1 MCAFQDLFHSLS
13 EIIDEQIS
21 NPLEYKRAIMAVSQI
36 LNFEQQIALE
46 AYELENARIREEAEV
61 LKNRMKDNVSRNA
74 EELAAISE
82 ETSSAIQE
90 IAGKSQEIKEL
101 TDIGS
106 EIAVNTEDKS
116 KEGIQRLR
124 NLQSMLQDTDVSMRK
139 INGDMDSLQQSSKK
153 IEQIAVIVTSIADQ
167 TNLLA
172 LNAAIEAARAGENG
186 KGFAVV
192 AGEVRKLAESTK
204 NSVSEV
210 SSIILEMAEYSGLVN
225 KAILQVSDN
234 LKKGSIESSETNQFF
249 DQILESMVNVKQQNV
264 KIANEMNELIQ
275 IFEDIS
281 QAVEHVAVASD
292 EMMNITTQL

>member
-1 MCAFQDLFHSLS
+1 
-13 EIIDEQIS
+13 
-21 NPLEYKRAIMAVSQI
+21 
-36 LNFEQQIALE
+36 
-46 AYELENARIREEAEV
+46 
-61 LKNRMKDNVSRNA
+61 
-74 EELAAISE
+74 
-82 ETSSAIQE
+82 
-90 IAGKSQEIKEL
+90 
-101 TDIGS
+101 
-106 EIAVNTEDKS
+106 
-116 KEGIQRLR
+116 
-124 NLQSMLQDTDVSMRK
+124 MLQDTDVSMRK